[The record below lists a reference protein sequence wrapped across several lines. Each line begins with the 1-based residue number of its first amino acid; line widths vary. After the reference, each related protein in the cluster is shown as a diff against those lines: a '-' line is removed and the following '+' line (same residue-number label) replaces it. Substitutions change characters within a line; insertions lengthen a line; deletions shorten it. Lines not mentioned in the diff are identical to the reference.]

1 MDTTKTLT
9 NEEVIKELLA
19 MLQQN
24 AMREQANDVFELCS
38 YVDSLEKKIDA
49 MTQEITNM
57 QNEIKEMK
65 EDSLESK
72 AKQMLS
78 DATGRLN
85 TGYQSIRSSV
95 QETKEQVKTTAR
107 SIVDEAKIKG
117 KEALF
122 RVSEFFGIKEKLL
135 NGRESVKESLRATD
149 QSMAKISL
157 LGKGLSDAGHLAA
170 NTIRT
175 FADQPEVDYSQKSQK
190 HTITDTILKPFKAY
204 KKLLTSTHLFLDASI
219 DKLDNLSADVK
230 LEQEKREADVK
241 KDGTADRNHSLPAH
255 ISMVAEDQ
263 PYQYNADIFE
273 ARSNEMTELSEKMNP
288 ERTIKEPS
296 TKKENKS
303 R

>member
-49 MTQEITNM
+49 MTQELTNM

-65 EDSLESK
+65 E
-72 AKQMLS
+72 
-78 DATGRLN
+78 
-85 TGYQSIRSSV
+85 
-95 QETKEQVKTTAR
+95 
-107 SIVDEAKIKG
+107 
-117 KEALF
+117 ALF
-122 RVSEFFGIKEKLL
+122 RVSEFIGIKEKLL
-135 NGRESVKESLRATD
+135 NGWESVKESLRATD
-149 QSMAKISL
+149 QSIAKISL
-157 LGKGLSDAGHLAA
+157 LGKGLSEAGHLAA

-175 FADQPEVDYSQKSQK
+175 FADKPEVDYSQKSQK
-190 HTITDTILKPFKAY
+190 HSVTDTILKPFKAY
-204 KKLLTSTHLFLDASI
+204 KKLLTSTHLFFDAFI

-241 KDGTADRNHSLPAH
+241 KDETADRSNSLPAH
-255 ISMVAEDQ
+255 MSMVAEDQ

-273 ARSNEMTELSEKMNP
+273 ARSSEMTRLSERMNP
-288 ERTIKEPS
+288 EGAMKEPS

>member
-135 NGRESVKESLRATD
+135 NGRKSVKERVCGQRIKALQRSRCLERDSVMRVTWL
-149 QSMAKISL
+149 QIQFVPLQISRRL
-157 LGKGLSDAGHLAA
+157 IIRRNRRSTLSQ
-170 NTIRT
+170 IR
-175 FADQPEVDYSQKSQK
+175 S
-190 HTITDTILKPFKAY
+190 
-204 KKLLTSTHLFLDASI
+204 
-219 DKLDNLSADVK
+219 
-230 LEQEKREADVK
+230 
-241 KDGTADRNHSLPAH
+241 
-255 ISMVAEDQ
+255 
-263 PYQYNADIFE
+263 
-273 ARSNEMTELSEKMNP
+273 
-288 ERTIKEPS
+288 
-296 TKKENKS
+296 
-303 R
+303 

>member
-1 MDTTKTLT
+1 
-9 NEEVIKELLA
+9 
-19 MLQQN
+19 
-24 AMREQANDVFELCS
+24 
-38 YVDSLEKKIDA
+38 
-49 MTQEITNM
+49 MTQELTNM

-122 RVSEFFGIKEKLL
+122 RVSEFIGIKEKLL

-149 QSMAKISL
+149 QSIAKISL
-157 LGKGLSDAGHLAA
+157 LGKGLSEAGHLAA

-175 FADQPEVDYSQKSQK
+175 FADKPEVDYSQKSQK
-190 HTITDTILKPFKAY
+190 HSVTDTILKPFKAY

-241 KDGTADRNHSLPAH
+241 KDETADRSNSLPAH
-255 ISMVAEDQ
+255 MSMVAEDQ

-273 ARSNEMTELSEKMNP
+273 ARSSEMTRLSERMNP
-288 ERTIKEPS
+288 EGAMKEPS

>member
-72 AKQMLS
+72 AKQVLS

-95 QETKEQVKTTAR
+95 QETKEQVKTIAR
-107 SIVDEAKIKG
+107 SIVDEAKVKG
-117 KEALF
+117 KEALY

-135 NGRESVKESLRATD
+135 NGQKSVKESLQATD
-149 QSMAKISL
+149 QSIAKISL
-157 LGKGLSDAGHLAA
+157 LGKGLSDASHVAA

-175 FADQPEVDYSQKSQK
+175 FADKPEVDYSQKAQK
-190 HTITDTILKPFKAY
+190 HSITDTILKPFRAY
-204 KKLLTSTHLFLDASI
+204 KKLLTSTHLFLDTSI
-219 DKLDNLSADVK
+219 DKLENLATDVK
-230 LEQEKREADVK
+230 LEQEKREVDVQ
-241 KDGTADRNHSLPAH
+241 KDDMAGQTNTGRAH
-255 ISMVAEDQ
+255 IPMVAEDQ

-273 ARSNEMTELSEKMNP
+273 ARSSEMTALSERMNP
-288 ERTIKEPS
+288 ERAMKEPS